1 MSFPTVFNNLPGSP
15 STNPASLID
24 TMFNIVGGMGA
35 IPCTATGTNA
45 ITLTPVTNYYLPA
58 AYANFQMVGFTAA
71 ASSTGSVTIR
81 LGALS
86 FLNLYMPSG
95 LQAGSGDIVLNNFY
109 IAAFNGALN
118 SGNGGFQV
126 FNASTPSVIQPVQG
140 TFKNLK
146 ITNGGTPD
154 TQIAITADQVMLQ
167 NNAGGAAK
175 VSTVSVTISM
185 VASGANGLDAGSVA
199 QATWYYIYV
208 IYNGSTTAG
217 LASTSP
223 TSPTLPAGY
232 TFFTRLGAITTGAAS
247 TNLTRIIQYGRD
259 AQYVVTPASQTAAL
273 PVITSPVGGSPWNAY
288 SVSSV
293 VPTAVASKIRIASQF
308 AIAANST
315 SVTNALMVAPNNN
328 YSTSSGLVTSPFQP
342 FARGANYGGGTVS
355 EATQFNDVFEFVL
368 ESTNIY
374 AGIVGAQVTSSS
386 LSCIGWTDNI

>member
-1 MSFPTVFNNLPGSP
+1 
-15 STNPASLID
+15 
-24 TMFNIVGGMGA
+24 MFAIVGGMGA

-81 LGALS
+81 IGALS
-86 FLNLYMPSG
+86 FVNLYMPSG

-118 SGNGGFQV
+118 SGSGGFQV

-154 TQIAITADQVMLQ
+154 TQVAITADQVMLQ

-185 VASGANGLDAGSVA
+185 VASGANGLDSGSVA
-199 QATWYYIYV
+199 QATWYYLYV
-208 IYNGSTTAG
+208 IYNGSTIAG
-217 LASTSP
+217 LASTSS

-232 TFFTRLGAITTGAAS
+232 TYFARVGAISTGASS
-247 TNLTRIIQYGRD
+247 TNLTRILQFGNR
-259 AQYVVTPASQTAAL
+259 AQYVVTATTQTPNL
-273 PVITSPVGGSPWNAY
+273 PVAATATTNTGDLSIPTWV
-288 SVSSV
+288 SVAIGAFV
-293 VPTAVASKIRIASQF
+293 PPTAGTLIGSLMVNINANH
-308 AIAANST
+308 IAA
-315 SVTNALMVAPNNN
+315 AMVAPNN
-328 YSTSSGLVTSPFQP
+328 S
-342 FARGANYGGGTVS
+342 YGGILSGTNPPPV
-355 EATQFNDVFEFVL
+355 ALAPAQFTSQQSNLMPFSFIL
-368 ESTNIY
+368 ESSNIY
-374 AGIVGAQVTSSS
+374 WANSAGGTAVIAIFVQ
-386 LSCIGWTDNI
+386 GWTDNI